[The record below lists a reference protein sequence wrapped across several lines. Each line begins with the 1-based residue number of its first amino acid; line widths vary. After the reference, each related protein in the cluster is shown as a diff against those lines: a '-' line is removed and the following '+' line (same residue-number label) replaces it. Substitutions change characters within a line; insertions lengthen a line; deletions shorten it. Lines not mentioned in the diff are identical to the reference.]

1 MTPPVDAAP
10 QAPSAWNNGAA
21 NTLYESLGGQRS
33 DAVMWDYGYAD
44 S

>member
-1 MTPPVDAAP
+1 MQPLQTTM
-10 QAPSAWNNGAA
+10 A

-33 DAVMWDYGYAD
+33 EAVMWDYRYAD